1 MAKVHRVWSLTSQRF
16 LELQINTSN
25 TDLAEVKSSKKEG
38 EGNLGK
44 ITFRTGTRSPKKSY
58 HLVFEEATNDR
69 NYSLEIDD
77 DDELSVKGWNK
88 DAPPNPP
95 LEFQPHSKNS
105 EPFTCLIALK
115 PSWTEKT
122 ATENSFLLASS
133 SDGKLSLRP
142 YHPLDEH
149 HPDEL
154 FLLTYV

>member
-1 MAKVHRVWSLTSQRF
+1 MLKQATMVFDLLYIISEF
-16 LELQINTSN
+16 QINQ
-25 TDLAEVKSSKKEG
+25 
-38 EGNLGK
+38 
-44 ITFRTGTRSPKKSY
+44 I
-58 HLVFEEATNDR
+58 
-69 NYSLEIDD
+69 EIGFFF
-77 DDELSVKGWNK
+77 SQQGWNK
-88 DAPPNPP
+88 DTPPNPP

>member
-1 MAKVHRVWSLTSQRF
+1 MNKTSWNNRHNLNNRLRNHFNHEISNAVTRFCTGTVRNSSLT
-16 LELQINTSN
+16 I
-25 TDLAEVKSSKKEG
+25 KCSSKRPWALIYCTLFQNSKLLKLKSDVFSQQG
-38 EGNLGK
+38 W
-44 ITFRTGTRSPKKSY
+44 KKD
-58 HLVFEEATNDR
+58 T
-69 NYSLEIDD
+69 
-77 DDELSVKGWNK
+77 
-88 DAPPNPP
+88 PPNPP

-105 EPFTCLIALK
+105 EPFTYLIALK

-122 ATENSFLLASS
+122 AKENSLLLASS

>member
-1 MAKVHRVWSLTSQRF
+1 MEKVHRVWSLSSQRF

-44 ITFRTGTRSPKKSY
+44 ITFTKRSPEKVSY

-69 NYSLEIDD
+69 NYSLEMDD
-77 DDELSVKGWNK
+77 SDNLSVKGWQK
-88 DAPPNPP
+88 GKPPNPP
-95 LEFQPHSKNS
+95 LEFQPDSKNS
-105 EPFTCLIALK
+105 GPFTKLIALK
-115 PSWTEKT
+115 PSWTKET
-122 ATENSFLLASS
+122 AKENSFFLASR
-133 SDGKLSLRP
+133 SDGTLSLRP